1 MAAQY
6 PNGRWHVTRL
16 SSGDWHPEEI
26 KAAVRIKGGT
36 LTGLARQS
44 GLVENACRVAID
56 RPHFDGEMAIAEY
69 LSLSPRTI
77 WPSRFRRNGTRIPD
91 VRVSRTRKKVNADR
105 RTDTSQIDAH
115 LADME
120 CAA

>member
-6 PNGRWHVTRL
+6 PNGQWAVTRL

-26 KAAVRIKGGT
+26 KAAVRIKGVT
-36 LTGLARQS
+36 LAALAREN

-56 RPHFDGEMAIAEY
+56 RPHFDGEMAIAEF
-69 LSLSPRTI
+69 LSLSPRQI

-91 VRVSRTRKKVNADR
+91 VRTRTRKKVNAER
-105 RTDTSQIDAH
+105 RPDTSQIDIH
-115 LADME
+115 PADME

>member
-1 MAAQY
+1 MAVKHA
-6 PNGRWHVTRL
+6 NGKWAVTRL
-16 SSGDWHPEEI
+16 PSGDWHPEEI
-26 KAAVRIKGGT
+26 KAAVRIKGAT
-36 LTGLARQS
+36 LTGLALHA

-56 RPHFDGEMAIAEY
+56 RPHFDGEMAIAEF

-105 RTDTSQIDAH
+105 RADTSQIDIH
-115 LADME
+115 PADME